1 MDFSRE
7 RELTMAKAKNRVSK
21 NGSSKGAEEYSI
33 PDGFNISVGRER
45 GDGWAKKKPGNV
57 ILGRLLGRHTYEN
70 RGKERAYYQVKLLK
84 SCEAEIE
91 NPDYDDE
98 DEEGMK
104 EQNIP
109 ERISTTLSEGSII
122 NIDESAKLADLKSR
136 CGDGGV
142 YDVWFV
148 YGNKVDIG
156 NGQTM
161 WEVVGPRL
169 KMVEKPS
176 EIPF

>member
-1 MDFSRE
+1 
-7 RELTMAKAKNRVSK
+7 MAKAKNRKGS
-21 NGSSKGAEEYSI
+21 NGTREASA

-45 GDGWAKKKPGNV
+45 GDGWAKKKPGNE

-70 RGKERAYYQVKLLK
+70 RGKERAYYQVKL
-84 SCEAEIE
+84 SRPCEAEVN
-91 NPDYDDE
+91 NPDYNDE
-98 DEEGMK
+98 DPEGM
-104 EQNIP
+104 EENEIP
-109 ERISTTLSEGSII
+109 ERVDATLPEGAIV
-122 NIDESAKLADLKSR
+122 NVDESAKLADLKSR

-148 YGNKVDIG
+148 YGEKVDIG

-161 WEVVGPRL
+161 WNVTGPKLR
-169 KMVEKPS
+169 MVEKPS

>member
-1 MDFSRE
+1 
-7 RELTMAKAKNRVSK
+7 MAKAKTRAS
-21 NGSSKGAEEYSI
+21 NGSSKKSEGDYSV
-33 PDGFNISVGRER
+33 PEGFNISVGRER
-45 GDGWAKKKPGNV
+45 GDGWAKKKKGNEV
-57 ILGRLLGRHTYEN
+57 LGRLLGRHTYEN

-84 SCEAEIE
+84 PCSAEIA
-91 NPDYDDE
+91 NPDFNDE
-98 DEEGMK
+98 DPEGME

-109 ERISTTLSEGSII
+109 EFTEATLPEGSIL
-122 NIDESAKLADLKSR
+122 NIDESVKLADLKSR

-148 YGNKVDIG
+148 YGNKIDIG

-161 WEVVGPRL
+161 WEVIGPRL
-169 KMVEKPS
+169 RMVEKPS